1 MSAGLGTWKCLV
13 YFPLTEKSIE
23 ILGAYVNQM
32 LKAIFFFFFIFSEKE
47 STFMEAAGLPVRV
60 EFFTG
65 LPI

>member
-1 MSAGLGTWKCLV
+1 MGPERFLV
-13 YFPLTEKSIE
+13 NTRKVRHSKSIE

-32 LKAIFFFFFIFSEKE
+32 LKAICCFFFFLIFSGKE

>member
-13 YFPLTEKSIE
+13 YFPLTEQSIE

-32 LKAIFFFFFIFSEKE
+32 LKAIFFFFIFSEKE

>member
-1 MSAGLGTWKCLV
+1 LKFSNKHECGAWIP
-13 YFPLTEKSIE
+13 FTEKSIE
-23 ILGAYVNQM
+23 ILGAYANQM
-32 LKAIFFFFFIFSEKE
+32 LKAEFFFIFSGKE

>member
-1 MSAGLGTWKCLV
+1 V

-32 LKAIFFFFFIFSEKE
+32 LKAIFFFFIFSEKE